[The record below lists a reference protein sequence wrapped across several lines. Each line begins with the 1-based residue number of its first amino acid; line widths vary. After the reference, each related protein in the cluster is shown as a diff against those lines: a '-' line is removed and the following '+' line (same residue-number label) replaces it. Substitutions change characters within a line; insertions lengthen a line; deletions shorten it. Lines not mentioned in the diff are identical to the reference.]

1 MRDVKG
7 VHTTV
12 CRQLPSAFLT
22 RLHEPQV
29 DLCTRAVEVEGDG
42 AAAAKALYWRA
53 YAHVA
58 AADVARARADLER
71 CLQLQPA
78 HRGVQ
83 EALGELTR
91 GGEGGAGGD
100 ASGGGGVAGDG
111 SGGEAEETAAAA
123 CERIFDF
130 SQLLQELGAG
140 EAPLLFR

>member
-1 MRDVKG
+1 MWSA
-7 VHTTV
+7 HTTHA
-12 CRQLPSAFLT
+12 R
-22 RLHEPQV
+22 PQV

-58 AADVARARADLER
+58 AADLPRGLADLEK

-78 HRGVQ
+78 HRGMQ
-83 EALGELTR
+83 DALGELRRGESVR
-91 GGEGGAGGD
+91 GGGNARG
-100 ASGGGGVAGDG
+100 GDG
-111 SGGEAEETAAAA
+111 SGEAEDAAAA
-123 CERIFDF
+123 CERIFDL